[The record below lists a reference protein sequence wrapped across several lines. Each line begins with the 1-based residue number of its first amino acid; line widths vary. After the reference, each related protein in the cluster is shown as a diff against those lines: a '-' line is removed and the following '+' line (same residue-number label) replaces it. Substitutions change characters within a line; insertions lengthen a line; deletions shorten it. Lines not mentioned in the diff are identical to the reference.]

1 MNKDTSAEGEGT
13 YAIVNRISG
22 LPLDRKYRTKEQ
34 AEVDV
39 DDLCRYWTE
48 RGFPTDPSEF
58 AVMPE
63 DQVDRSGGRVGRHKQ
78 RDYRLTMPAGMVRYP
93 FPLRDGM
100 TGYLTLP
107 VDLTRE
113 EADRIIA
120 MIATLPS
127 AQVVE

>member
-1 MNKDTSAEGEGT
+1 MDENTSTEGEGM
-13 YAIVNRISG
+13 YAIVNQISG
-22 LPLDRKYRTKEQ
+22 LPLDGKYRTKEQ

-39 DDLCRYWTE
+39 DYLCRYWTE

-63 DQVDRSGGRVGRHKQ
+63 DQVDRSGGRVGRHKY
-78 RDYRLTMPAGMVRYP
+78 RDCRPTTPAGMVRYP

-113 EADRIIA
+113 EADRIVA
-120 MIATLPS
+120 MIVTLPA
-127 AQVVE
+127 AQVDA